1 MAALTYRAEILANN
15 KSDRMTAAG
24 SVSPCNP
31 PLVSL
36 CCHRLSE
43 AAESAGLTWL
53 SFGTDGLTVDLVN
66 TLSITQRDTLVGGF
80 WFFLL
85 WCSYIPFTTKNA
97 FISAKGAI
105 KTEDLLSFIGKA
117 INKLILLRWF
127 LLFVT
132 RVKTKIA

>member
-53 SFGTDGLTVDLVN
+53 SFGTDGWTVDLVN
-66 TLSITQRDTLVGGF
+66 TLSITQRDTLVG
-80 WFFLL
+80 FFFFFFFPLVQFH
-85 WCSYIPFTTKNA
+85 PFHH
-97 FISAKGAI
+97 
-105 KTEDLLSFIGKA
+105 
-117 INKLILLRWF
+117 
-127 LLFVT
+127 
-132 RVKTKIA
+132 

>member
-53 SFGTDGLTVDLVN
+53 SFGTDGWTVDLVN
-66 TLSITQRDTLVGGF
+66 TLSITQRDTLVLVF
-80 WFFLL
+80 FFL
-85 WCSYIPFTTKNA
+85 F
-97 FISAKGAI
+97 FGAVTSFSPPGMPRYLQ
-105 KTEDLLSFIGKA
+105 KVQLKLRTYCLSLG
-117 INKLILLRWF
+117 R
-127 LLFVT
+127 
-132 RVKTKIA
+132 R

>member
-53 SFGTDGLTVDLVN
+53 SFGTDGWTVDLVN

-80 WFFLL
+80 WCFSFFL

-97 FISAKGAI
+97 SISAKGAI

-117 INKLILLRWF
+117 IN
-127 LLFVT
+127 
-132 RVKTKIA
+132 